1 MDPKTR
7 NAAIAAAAMLIVF
20 GLVAYMMPAIM
31 LWLGDISPVAAGAFV
46 ALFILAPFIVLWLR
60 ARSQRDKE

>member
-7 NAAIAAAAMLIVF
+7 NAAIAAAAMLIAF

>member
-1 MDPKTR
+1 MDTKTR

-20 GLVAYMMPAIM
+20 GLVAYMMPSIM
-31 LWLGDISPVAAGAFV
+31 LWLADISPVAAGAFV

>member
-20 GLVAYMMPAIM
+20 GLVAYMMPTIM
-31 LWLGDISPVAAGAFV
+31 LWLGDVSPVAAGAFV

-60 ARSQRDKE
+60 ARNQRDRE

>member
-31 LWLGDISPVAAGAFV
+31 RWLGDISPVAAGAFV

>member
-31 LWLGDISPVAAGAFV
+31 LWL
-46 ALFILAPFIVLWLR
+46 R